1 MTIRLMLADDHRMF
15 REALRGPLAAE
26 PDLDIVAEAST
37 GAEVLEALTREVPDI
52 LILDIALAD
61 ANGIEI
67 ARRLT
72 RLHPQLRI
80 LALSGHADRIYV
92 EEMLKAGARGYVV
105 KSAGTDELI
114 AAIRA
119 VAAGHI
125 FLSPEVTHLMVPRG
139 ITDIRPS
146 VPPPSILGR
155 REREV
160 LRLLAEGKRS
170 AEIAACLGI
179 SNATA
184 EVHRRNIKR
193 KLGLHTTAE
202 LTRYAIRQGI
212 SSA

>member
-15 REALRGPLAAE
+15 REALRGSLATE
-26 PDLDIVAEAST
+26 PDLEIVAEAGT
-37 GAEVLEALTREVPDI
+37 GAETLEALARDVPDV
-52 LILDIALAD
+52 LVLDIALAD
-61 ANGIEI
+61 TNGIEI
-67 ARRLT
+67 ARKVT
-72 RLHPQLRI
+72 RLHPSLCI

-119 VAAGHI
+119 VAVGHT
-125 FLSPEVTHLMVPRG
+125 FLSPEVTRLMMPRS
-139 ITDIRPS
+139 ISDTRSTI
-146 VPPPSILGR
+146 PPPSILGR
-155 REREV
+155 REHDV

-193 KLGLHTTAE
+193 KLGLYTTAE
-202 LTRYAIRQGI
+202 LTRYAIREGLC
-212 SSA
+212 SP